1 LADVVSHSSTGH
13 GAGSASAAGA
23 LPRSALLA
31 LWLRAARPATADD
44 AALERAVRA
53 VERDDEPHVVTGDL
67 GDVRLADLVGAWSG
81 STTAVVALAPVPG
94 DVTGV
99 PPEVAAEATDV
110 GECAL
115 VTTPAG
121 SWGLSP
127 EATEFGSDLEPG
139 HLVTWRVRAVA
150 PWTTRVLGTTGTLGE
165 AERELRTALLVATQA
180 LDALDVARWRE
191 DAAGAIAGL
200 RSGGAP
206 SWQLP
211 AALDGRAV
219 RVLEQAVRLRAIV
232 DLAVADDGGA
242 VNLWQADQRS
252 TALREVDRA
261 SRRAIGAATLW
272 VADGRP
278 PGDAR

>member
-1 LADVVSHSSTGH
+1 MDSHSSSTP
-13 GAGSASAAGA
+13 GAASASAPGA

-31 LWLRAARPATADD
+31 LWLRAAHRAPADD
-44 AALERAVRA
+44 EALARAVRA
-53 VERDDEPHVVTGDL
+53 VERDDEPHVASGAL
-67 GDVRLADLVGAWSG
+67 GDVRLADLLGAWSG
-81 STTAVVALAPVPG
+81 GASAVVALAPVPG

-99 PPEVAAEATDV
+99 PPEVAATATDV
-110 GECAL
+110 GECVL
-115 VTTPAG
+115 VTTSAG
-121 SWGLSP
+121 SWALAP
-127 EATEFGSDLEPG
+127 EVTEFGSDLEPG
-139 HLVTWRVRAVA
+139 HLVTWHVTAVA
-150 PWTTRVLGTTGTLGE
+150 PWTTRVLGATGTLGE
-165 AERELRTALLVATQA
+165 AEHELRTALLVATQA

-191 DAAGAIAGL
+191 DAADAIAGL

-211 AALDGRAV
+211 ASLDGRAV

-232 DLAVADDGGA
+232 DLAAADDGGA

-272 VADGRP
+272 VSDDAPGRP
-278 PGDAR
+278 RA